1 MESTGRPGWIHAS
14 EQTAAELRAQG
25 KHRWLNARKDQVVA
39 KGKGE
44 LSTYWIVM
52 PKRSRLG
59 SVSTDDDDDNSQ
71 QSRDDLAFGIGE
83 RKAVSANVST
93 LGRQVQSLQTTI
105 GSAADFTTP
114 SARSENR
121 SIHC

>member
-25 KHRWLNARKDQVVA
+25 KHRWLNAREDQVLA
-39 KGKGE
+39 KGKGA

-59 SVSTDDDDDNSQ
+59 SVSTDDDDDDNSQ
-71 QSRDDLAFGIGE
+71 QSRDELAVDVVG
-83 RKAVSANVST
+83 RKAVSIHAST
-93 LGRQVQSLQTTI
+93 LGRQLQSLQTI
-105 GSAADFTTP
+105 GPATAFTTP
-114 SARSENR
+114 SVRSDNR
-121 SIHC
+121 SVHC